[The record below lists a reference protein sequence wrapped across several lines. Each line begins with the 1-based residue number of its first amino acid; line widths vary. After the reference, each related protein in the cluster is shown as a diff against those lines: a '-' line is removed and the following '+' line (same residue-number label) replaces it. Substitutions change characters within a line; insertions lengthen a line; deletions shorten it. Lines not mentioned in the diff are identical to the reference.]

1 MFRRRQETRRDLAL
15 TPSDNAQHLLQR
27 LRLKVRENTYGD
39 KGRIYGMPGTRKN
52 STFLRFALFAAVLIA
67 VVFAAV
73 HAVPAQ
79 TQATAKPEDVISFVN
94 QTIVWYRQLANQQQ
108 LVSQPSDAVFLND
121 NRQIAEQAVRLSFDF
136 ARTQAQLLA
145 GQASTNPAQNQDQV
159 NPSQRERLTNLA
171 NKSNEEINHVQGELD
186 SLKQQL
192 STATGKKRQLLESA
206 IAETEDELELLKA
219 RRDTIQ
225 NILQFSTGLN
235 ASSTGP
241 KSLQVQIEE
250 LARTVPGVSGESKQS
265 TTSANS
271 APAGSVTPVAV
282 ATSSDRKEESSGIFS
297 LIGEALEFRRKLH
310 LLDDSIALTDSLAQ
324 SSATMRAPLGS
335 HLRELTQ
342 RSDELANQPPSQD
355 PDVLTQQRSELQK
368 LTAQYKQLSAAVLPL
383 GKQNMLL
390 DVYKRN
396 LTNWHGVVQS
406 QYSQALKDLFL
417 RLGILALVLF
427 VIFAASEIWRRGTF
441 RYVQDVRRRHQFLIL
456 RRIIVLP
463 LVVIIIV
470 VAFANGLGSI
480 TTFVGLLTAGL
491 AVALQNLILSIVG
504 YFFLIGKYGVRVGD
518 RIQISGIT
526 GDVIDIGLV
535 RLHLVEVTG
544 AAGARP
550 SGRVVAFSNNVI
562 FQPDGIFKQIP
573 GTSFIWHEVS
583 LTLAPGSDY
592 RQVEERMLQAV
603 NKVFS
608 DYHDRIESQ
617 RLSMER
623 AITGLSVDTMHPEC
637 RLHLTPNG
645 TQIIVR
651 YPVEMESAVEID
663 DRITREILDTTGR
676 KPEVSEAASQEPRE
690 TAAEATSAD

>member
-1 MFRRRQETRRDLAL
+1 MV
-15 TPSDNAQHLLQR
+15 QR
-27 LRLKVRENTYGD
+27 LRLKVRENSWRD
-39 KGRIYGMPGTRKN
+39 KGRIYGMPGTRKK
-52 STFLRFALFAAVLIA
+52 SIFLRFTLFAAVLIVA
-67 VVFAAV
+67 VFAAV
-73 HAVPAQ
+73 HTLPAQ
-79 TQATAKPEDVISFVN
+79 TPSTAKPEDVISFVN

-121 NRQIAEQAVRLSFDF
+121 NRQIAEQVVRLSFDF
-136 ARTQAQLLA
+136 GRTQAQLLA
-145 GQASTNPAQNQDQV
+145 GQSSTNTAQSQDQV

-192 STATGKKRQLLESA
+192 TTASGKKRQLLESA

-265 TTSANS
+265 ATAASST
-271 APAGSVTPVAV
+271 PAGSVTPVAV

-297 LIGEALEFRRKLH
+297 LIGDALEFRRKLH
-310 LLDDSIALTDSLAQ
+310 LLDDSMALTDSLAQ
-324 SSATMRAPLGS
+324 TSATMRAPLGS

-342 RSDELANQPPSQD
+342 RSDELANQPASQD
-355 PDVLTQQRSELQK
+355 ADVLVQQRSELQK
-368 LTAQYKQLSAAVLPL
+368 LTVQYKQLSAAVLPL

-396 LTNWHGVVQS
+396 LTNWRGVVQS

-417 RLGILALVLF
+417 RLAILALVLF

-463 LVVIIIV
+463 LVAIIIV

-480 TTFVGLLTAGL
+480 TTFAGLLTAGL

-518 RIQISGIT
+518 RIQVSGIT

-617 RLSMER
+617 RRSMER
-623 AITGLSVDTMHPEC
+623 AISGLSVDTMHPEC
-637 RLHLTPNG
+637 RLHLTQNG

-651 YPVEMESAVEID
+651 YPVEMESAIEID
-663 DRITREILDTTGR
+663 DRITREILDATGR
-676 KPEVSEAASQEPRE
+676 KPEVSEASSSEARE
-690 TAAEATSAD
+690 AAAEA